1 MGFTDETVR
10 FDFDDSR
17 KKEVSETLAIVYR
30 GKRIQSD
37 QSNRRLSPFW
47 RPGLH
52 SSLSGCPEFDSSSRT
67 G

>member
-30 GKRIQSD
+30 ALEEK
-37 QSNRRLSPFW
+37 
-47 RPGLH
+47 
-52 SSLSGCPEFDSSSRT
+52 
-67 G
+67 